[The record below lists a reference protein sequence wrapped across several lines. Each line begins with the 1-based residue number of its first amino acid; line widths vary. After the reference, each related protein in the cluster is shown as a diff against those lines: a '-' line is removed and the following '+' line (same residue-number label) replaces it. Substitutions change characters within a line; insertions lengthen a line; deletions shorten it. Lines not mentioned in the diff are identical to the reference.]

1 MKSVFFVGV
10 ILSLFLWT
18 DEIYAQEAAY
28 DEFGQVIKSTEFSI
42 PVSPAFVML
51 DATPERIIKPGMPR
65 NFKVDWSLRTY
76 SFQPNLAIEAQPLWH
91 LLYDRAPLSKYQK
104 ANPLLKMLST
114 LSGSVGIVSRDSLN
128 NLAWGFK
135 MNIYRSR
142 DPLSDPELVDSL
154 NMLVGG
160 DERQMMSEL
169 RQLRK
174 QADKLKGRKDAASER
189 SRNTLFQSIDSLR
202 AELVY
207 FQAMRRET
215 IRELQSRY
223 INRHWNTSMIDVAFA
238 RSYVFDRDV
247 TLDSLSLLSEATGM
261 WVNASV
267 GLGKNWLLSGMAHYT
282 LREISDS
289 FLWGANMRFG
299 NGRYNF
305 FTEFF
310 MQNFTRQTESNSFT
324 IAYGG
329 DFKLSRSVLLNFSL
343 RNRFSNKI
351 VLKEILPIANIICL
365 MR

>member
-1 MKSVFFVGV
+1 MKTIPYFGFVV
-10 ILSLFLWT
+10 CLSLCSFLLRG
-18 DEIYAQEAAY
+18 QESAY
-28 DEFGQVIKSTEFSI
+28 DDFGNVIKGTEFSI

-51 DATPERIIKPGMPR
+51 DATPDRIIKPGMPR

-114 LSGSVGIVSRDSLN
+114 LSASVGVLQRDTIN

-154 NMLVGG
+154 NMLVGV
-160 DERQMMSEL
+160 DEKNMTTEL
-169 RQLRK
+169 KQLRK
-174 QADKLKGRKDAASER
+174 QVEKFKGRKDAKSVNAQ
-189 SRNTLFQSIDSLR
+189 NILFQSIDSLR
-202 AELVY
+202 SELVY
-207 FQAMRRET
+207 YQSMRRET
-215 IRELQSRY
+215 LKELQNRY
-223 INRHWNTSMIDVAFA
+223 IQRHWNTSMIDVAFA

-247 TLDSLSLLSEATGM
+247 TLDSLSLIGEATGM
-261 WVNASV
+261 WINAS
-267 GLGKNWLLSGMAHYT
+267 LGIGKQWLLSGMAQYT
-282 LREISDS
+282 LRAESDA
-289 FLWGANMRFG
+289 FLWGANMRYG

-310 MQNFTRQTESNSFT
+310 MQSFTLQPDNNSFT